1 MQSKF
6 SLSRKEFLKTSSVL
20 LGGLLYLPAFAK
32 NGYSPKLSFSTL
44 GCPDWN
50 FDKIT
55 AFAAEHGYKGLE
67 IRGIQRELDLVK
79 SPVFSSASARSLTMA
94 RMKEKGLRFVGLGSS
109 STLHFK
115 EAVKRKAQL
124 EDGKRFIDLAEQLN
138 CPYVRVFPNN
148 FPKEQTKEETMDLIK
163 AGLLELSTHAK
174 GSGVEVLMETHGDLV
189 YMADLEKIMKEVNS
203 SKIGLIWDI
212 SNMWTVTGE
221 APTIVY
227 PVLKKYIRHVH
238 VKDAIK
244 EEGKLRYT
252 FLGKGQVPIFEGI
265 DLLARDKY
273 KGYYSFE
280 WEKLWH
286 PEIAEPELA
295 LADYPKAMKAHFV

>member
-1 MQSKF
+1 M
-6 SLSRKEFLKTSSVL
+6 

-32 NGYSPKLSFSTL
+32 TGYSPKLSFSTL

-189 YMADLEKIMKEVNS
+189 YMADLEKIMKEVGS

-221 APTIVY
+221 APSMVY

-252 FLGKGQVPIFEGI
+252 FLGKGQVPVFEGI

-295 LADYPKAMKAHFV
+295 LADFPKAMKAHFV

>member
-1 MQSKF
+1 M
-6 SLSRKEFLKTSSVL
+6 

-67 IRGIQRELDLVK
+67 IRGIQHELDLVK

-115 EAVKRKAQL
+115 EAVKRKTQL

-163 AGLLELSTHAK
+163 AGLQELSTHAK

-189 YMADLEKIMKEVNS
+189 YMADLEKIMKEVGS

-221 APTIVY
+221 APSIVY

-252 FLGKGQVPIFEGI
+252 FLGKGQVPVFEGI

>member
-1 MQSKF
+1 M
-6 SLSRKEFLKTSSVL
+6 

-32 NGYSPKLSFSTL
+32 TGYSPKLSFSTL

-189 YMADLEKIMKEVNS
+189 YMTDLEKIMKEVGS

-221 APTIVY
+221 APSMVY

-252 FLGKGQVPIFEGI
+252 FLGKGQVPVFEGI

-295 LADYPKAMKAHFV
+295 LADFPKAMKAHFV

>member
-6 SLSRKEFLKTSSVL
+6 SLSRREFLTTSSVL

-32 NGYSPKLSFSTL
+32 TGYSPKLSFSTL

-115 EAVKRKAQL
+115 ETVKRKAQL

-189 YMADLEKIMKEVNS
+189 YMADLEKIMKEVGS

-212 SNMWTVTGE
+212 SNMWTITGE
-221 APTIVY
+221 APSMVY

-252 FLGKGQVPIFEGI
+252 FLGKGQVPVFEGI

-286 PEIAEPELA
+286 PESAEPELA

>member
-1 MQSKF
+1 M
-6 SLSRKEFLKTSSVL
+6 

-115 EAVKRKAQL
+115 EAVKRKTQL

-163 AGLLELSTHAK
+163 AGLQELSTHAK

-189 YMADLEKIMKEVNS
+189 YMADLEKIMKEVGS

-221 APTIVY
+221 APSIVY

-252 FLGKGQVPIFEGI
+252 FLGKGQVPVFEGI

>member
-1 MQSKF
+1 MS
-6 SLSRKEFLKTSSVL
+6 
-20 LGGLLYLPAFAK
+20 
-32 NGYSPKLSFSTL
+32 
-44 GCPDWN
+44 
-50 FDKIT
+50 
-55 AFAAEHGYKGLE
+55 
-67 IRGIQRELDLVK
+67 
-79 SPVFSSASARSLTMA
+79 
-94 RMKEKGLRFVGLGSS
+94 
-109 STLHFK
+109 
-115 EAVKRKAQL
+115 
-124 EDGKRFIDLAEQLN
+124 EQLAKMAQQQQMI
-138 CPYVRVFPNN
+138 RQALQDINN
-148 FPKEQTKEETMDLIK
+148 KMNKDGQGKL
-163 AGLLELSTHAK
+163 G
-174 GSGVEVLMETHGDLV
+174 
-189 YMADLEKIMKEVNS
+189 DLEKIMKEVGS

-212 SNMWTVTGE
+212 SNMWTVRGE
-221 APTIVY
+221 VPSIVY

-252 FLGKGQVPIFEGI
+252 FLGKGQVPVFEGI